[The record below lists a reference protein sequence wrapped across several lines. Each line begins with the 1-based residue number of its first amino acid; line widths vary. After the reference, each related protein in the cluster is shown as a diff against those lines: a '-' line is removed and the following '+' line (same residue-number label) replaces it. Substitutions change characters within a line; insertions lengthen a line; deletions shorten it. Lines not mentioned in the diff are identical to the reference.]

1 MKKAFYYIFTVW
13 ILLWGQVVSNHF
25 LGGTLFA
32 VQWILIAVL
41 HSGLTRGPW
50 AGEWIGFVLG
60 ILVDASS
67 LGLLGIHAILYS
79 LAGYAAGMFRRQ
91 LDASKPW
98 TQAIFSWM
106 VTMVYFALY
115 LVVERFFSVNEGTF
129 QWAFVTVPLMNAL
142 FAPLVFFALDF
153 WAAVWDMTPVEH

>member
-1 MKKAFYYIFTVW
+1 
-13 ILLWGQVVSNHF
+13 LWAQVVSNHF

-41 HSGLTRGPW
+41 HFGLTRGPW
-50 AGEWIGFVLG
+50 SAEWMGFVCG
-60 ILVDASS
+60 ILTDASS
-67 LGLLGIHAILYS
+67 LGLLGVHAILYS

-91 LDASKPW
+91 LDASKMW

-142 FAPLVFFALDF
+142 FAPLVFFALGLL
-153 WAAVWDMTPVEH
+153 AV